1 MTLSNVYFSDIFRN
15 DFWDHFDTFGEKFY
29 FDTFKNDTFESVW
42 VDAHSHS
49 LLCYKILGL
58 TQKGFSPK
66 KYVHTFQYYDVMWG
80 TDVGVAN
87 DQQFYYFSDCQI
99 YPEFFLGSLYNSWYQ
114 SRSIHN
120 G

>member
-1 MTLSNVYFSDIFRN
+1 MIIWNL
-15 DFWDHFDTFGEKFY
+15 DHFGTFGENFN
-29 FDTFKNDTFESVW
+29 FDTFKNDTFENDTFESVW

-58 TQKGFSPK
+58 TKKGSFFPK

-87 DQQFYYFSDCQI
+87 DQQFCYFSDCQI

-114 SRSIHN
+114 SCSIHD